1 MFLPEAISH
10 LFEDCSPHWRTAQ
23 VSAKEHRLAMTY
35 KRETMKQ
42 TLPNILSYLISFL
55 VPLAL
60 IGTALRILLS
70 PIYFNVEYRMPYFPA
85 DEYGM
90 TQQERL
96 QWAPFA
102 VEYLVNG
109 ADISYLGDLKFE
121 DGTPLYN
128 ERELSHMADVKN
140 VVLGALGAWTISLII
155 LSALAIIAT
164 RGQWMPD
171 YMNGIRRGGMWMIG
185 LATMLGLIV
194 GVGITISPA
203 VFEQFF
209 IFFHSLFF
217 KGDSWLFYYSDTLIR
232 LFPIR
237 FWEDAFLW
245 AAILALGG
253 GLFLAFGIRDSSF
266 PKRQ

>member
-1 MFLPEAISH
+1 
-10 LFEDCSPHWRTAQ
+10 
-23 VSAKEHRLAMTY
+23 
-35 KRETMKQ
+35 MKS
-42 TLPNILSYLISFL
+42 TLPNILSYLVSFL

-70 PIYFNVEYRMPYFPA
+70 PIYFNIEYRMPYFPV

-90 TQQERL
+90 TQQDRL

-102 VEYLVNG
+102 VEYLVNS
-109 ADISYLGDLKFE
+109 ADISYLGDLNFA

-128 ERELSHMADVKN
+128 ERELSHMSDVKN
-140 VVLGALGAWTISLII
+140 VVNGALLAWMI
-155 LSALAIIAT
+155 ALAILTLLLILSW
-164 RGQWMPD
+164 RGGWIPD
-171 YMNGIRRGGMWMIG
+171 YINGLRRGGIWMIG
-185 LATMLGLIV
+185 LSIMLGLIV
-194 GVGITISPA
+194 GVGITANPG

-253 GLFLAFGIRDSSF
+253 GLGLAFGLKQVGPQNRVYNSN
-266 PKRQ
+266 

>member
-1 MFLPEAISH
+1 
-10 LFEDCSPHWRTAQ
+10 
-23 VSAKEHRLAMTY
+23 
-35 KRETMKQ
+35 MK
-42 TLPNILSYLISFL
+42 TILSYLTSLL

-102 VEYLVNG
+102 VEYLING
-109 ADISYLGDLKFE
+109 ADISYLGDLKFD

-128 ERELSHMADVKN
+128 ERELSHMEDVKG
-140 VVLGALGAWTISLII
+140 VVLGALGVWTISLII
-155 LSALAIIAT
+155 LSALAIFAK
-164 RGQWMPD
+164 RSDWMPD
-171 YMNGIRRGGMWMIG
+171 YINGLRRGGMWMIG
-185 LATMLGLIV
+185 LAVALGLV
-194 GVGITISPA
+194 AGVGIVLNPN
-203 VFEQFF
+203 VFWQFF
-209 IFFHSLFF
+209 TLFHQIFFT
-217 KGDSWLFYYSDTLIR
+217 GDSWLFYYSDTLIR

-237 FWEDAFLW
+237 FWQDAFLW

-253 GLFLAFGIRDSSF
+253 GAGLAFGLRNAAF
-266 PKRQ
+266 PKEE

>member
-1 MFLPEAISH
+1 MH
-10 LFEDCSPHWRTAQ
+10 C
-23 VSAKEHRLAMTY
+23 LATTY
-35 KRETMKQ
+35 KRKPMK
-42 TLPNILSYLISFL
+42 TILSYLTSLL

-102 VEYLVNG
+102 VEYLING
-109 ADISYLGDLKFE
+109 ADISYLGDLKFD

-128 ERELSHMADVKN
+128 ERELSHMEDVKG
-140 VVLGALGAWTISLII
+140 VVLGALGVWTISLII
-155 LSALAIIAT
+155 LSALAIFAK
-164 RGQWMPD
+164 RSDWMPD
-171 YMNGIRRGGMWMIG
+171 YINGLRRGGMWMIG
-185 LATMLGLIV
+185 LAVALGLV
-194 GVGITISPA
+194 AGVGIVLNPN
-203 VFEQFF
+203 VFWQFF
-209 IFFHSLFF
+209 TLFHQIFFT
-217 KGDSWLFYYSDTLIR
+217 GDSWLFYYSDTLIR

-237 FWEDAFLW
+237 FWQDAFLW

-253 GLFLAFGIRDSSF
+253 GAGLAFGLRNAAF
-266 PKRQ
+266 PKEE

>member
-1 MFLPEAISH
+1 
-10 LFEDCSPHWRTAQ
+10 
-23 VSAKEHRLAMTY
+23 
-35 KRETMKQ
+35 MKL
-42 TLPNILSYLISFL
+42 TLPTILSYFTSLL

-70 PIYFNVEYRMPYFPA
+70 PIYFNVEYRMPYFPV

-102 VEYLVNG
+102 VKYLVNS

-121 DGTPLYN
+121 DGSPLYN

-140 VVLGALGAWTISLII
+140 VVVGALRVWMISLAI
-155 LSALAIIAT
+155 LILLAILAW
-164 RGQWMPD
+164 RGKWMPG
-171 YMNGIRRGGMWMIG
+171 YINGLRRGSMWMIG
-185 LATMLGLIV
+185 LAVALGFIA
-194 GVGITISPA
+194 GIGIAVNPN
-203 VFEQFF
+203 VFEIFF

-217 KGDSWLFYYSDTLIR
+217 KGDTWLFEFSDTLIR

-253 GLFLAFGIRDSSF
+253 GAGLAFGIRARE
-266 PKRQ
+266 K

>member
-1 MFLPEAISH
+1 
-10 LFEDCSPHWRTAQ
+10 
-23 VSAKEHRLAMTY
+23 
-35 KRETMKQ
+35 MKK
-42 TLPNILSYLISFL
+42 ILSYLTSFL

-102 VEYLVNG
+102 VKYLVNS

-121 DGTPLYN
+121 DGSPLYN
-128 ERELSHMADVKN
+128 ERELNHMADVKK
-140 VVLGALGAWTISLII
+140 VVLGALRVWMISLAI
-155 LSALAIIAT
+155 LILLTILAW
-164 RGQWMPD
+164 RGKWMPG
-171 YMNGIRRGGMWMIG
+171 YLNGLRRGGMWMIG
-185 LATMLGLIV
+185 LAMALGLIA
-194 GVGITISPA
+194 GIGIAVNPN
-203 VFEQFF
+203 VFEIFF

-217 KGDSWLFYYSDTLIR
+217 KGDTWLFEFSDTLIR

-253 GLFLAFGIRDSSF
+253 GAGLAFGIRARE
-266 PKRQ
+266 K